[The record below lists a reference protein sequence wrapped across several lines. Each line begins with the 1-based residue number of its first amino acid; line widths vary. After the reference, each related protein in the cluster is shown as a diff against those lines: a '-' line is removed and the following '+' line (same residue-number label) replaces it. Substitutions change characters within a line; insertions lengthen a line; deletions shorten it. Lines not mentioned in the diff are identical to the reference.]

1 MTQLSV
7 QSTTTDYSLNDHP
20 PIDHLIVGL
29 GATGLSVARYLAR
42 NNQSFAVVDSRANP
56 PNKADLFS
64 EFPQVLAVF
73 GDFPADLFLRTQQ
86 LIVSPGVAVAT
97 PVIQQA
103 KQQGAEIIG
112 DIELF
117 VRDTQAPIIAITGSN
132 GKSSVTTLV
141 AEMAQAA
148 GLTAYAGG
156 NLGTTA
162 LDLLT
167 HPTPDV
173 YVMELSSFQLETTH
187 SLQADAAVILNLC
200 EDHMDRYDSYADYVA
215 AKRNIYQQTK
225 CAVINRDDRI
235 AAELPQDFSA
245 QVVSFGQAAPQ
256 SANQY
261 GLCEVDGKTYLA
273 KGDDLLLAR
282 DEMKLLGAHNVQNA
296 LAALALLDS
305 FSLPIPPLLHAI
317 REFSGLA
324 HRTQWVAE
332 QNGIRWF
339 NDSKGTNVGATIA
352 ALSGLPNKTVLIA
365 GGQGK
370 GADFTPLSE
379 HLAKKARAVILMG
392 EDQALIKAV
401 IPSNILTAVADSM
414 QDAVRLAASFAQAG
428 DNVLLSPA
436 CASFDMFKS
445 YIHRGNVFT
454 DAVQQYLNN
463 VQANEAINAHVG

>member
-1 MTQLSV
+1 MTES
-7 QSTTTDYSLNDHP
+7 STAHYSPNDNTV
-20 PIDHLIVGL
+20 IDHLIVGL

-42 NNQSFAVVDSRANP
+42 QNKSFAVVDSRANP
-56 PNKADLFS
+56 PAKADLFA
-64 EFPQVLAVF
+64 EFPQVFAVF
-73 GDFPADLFLRTQQ
+73 GDFPTDLFLRAQQ
-86 LIVSPGVAVAT
+86 LIVSPGIAVAT
-97 PVIQQA
+97 PIIQQA
-103 KQQGAEIIG
+103 QQCGAEIIG

-117 VRDTQAPIIAITGSN
+117 VRDAQAPIIAITGSN

-141 AEMAQAA
+141 AKMAQAA

-167 HPTPDV
+167 QPTPDL

-187 SLQADAAVILNLC
+187 SLQAEVAVILNVC

-215 AKRNIYQQTK
+215 AKRKIYHNAK
-225 CAVINRDDRI
+225 CAVINRDDSV
-235 AAELPQDFSA
+235 AAELPHDFSE
-245 QVVSFGQAAPQ
+245 QVMSFGQDAPQ

-261 GLCEVDGKTYLA
+261 GLRDIDGKTYLV
-273 KGDDLLLAR
+273 KGDDLLLAS

-305 FSLPIPPLLHAI
+305 FSLPMSPLLQTI

-332 QNGIRWF
+332 HNGIRWF

-370 GADFTPLSE
+370 GADFTPLSA
-379 HLAKKARAVILMG
+379 HLAEKARAVVLIG

-401 IPSNILTAVADSM
+401 TPSTMPTALADSM

-454 DAVQQYLNN
+454 EAVQHYLTN
-463 VQANEAINAHVG
+463 VQANEEINANAG